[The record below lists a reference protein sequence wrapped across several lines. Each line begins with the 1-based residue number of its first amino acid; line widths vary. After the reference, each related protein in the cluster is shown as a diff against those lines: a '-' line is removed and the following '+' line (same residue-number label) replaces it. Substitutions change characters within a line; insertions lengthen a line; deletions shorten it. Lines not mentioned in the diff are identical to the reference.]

1 MPRDLFSQKNEA
13 TLTASPESQTH
24 AEDLLAT
31 DQGGYN
37 EFTIHRQDGTP
48 NFVNSRFGKANGK
61 NLSDLHPYVQTLSLM
76 DVESCV
82 ALENATFPENE
93 RCSREKVIGDR
104 SSYSAIIQH
113 GVVCCDPKSGCRQAY
128 LRLSHILLINRAS
141 NVIIRLPLSEP
152 ALVMLMSCLVMVVT
166 G

>member
-13 TLTASPESQTH
+13 SLTASPESQTH
-24 AEDLLAT
+24 AEDSLAT

-37 EFTIHRQDGTP
+37 EFTIHHQDETP
-48 NFVNSRFGKANGK
+48 NFANSRFGKANGK

-93 RCSREKVIGDR
+93 RGSREKVIGDH
-104 SSYSAIIQH
+104 SCNSLLPSM
-113 GVVCCDPKSGCRQAY
+113 VCCAWMPSLQA
-128 LRLSHILLINRAS
+128 
-141 NVIIRLPLSEP
+141 
-152 ALVMLMSCLVMVVT
+152 
-166 G
+166 